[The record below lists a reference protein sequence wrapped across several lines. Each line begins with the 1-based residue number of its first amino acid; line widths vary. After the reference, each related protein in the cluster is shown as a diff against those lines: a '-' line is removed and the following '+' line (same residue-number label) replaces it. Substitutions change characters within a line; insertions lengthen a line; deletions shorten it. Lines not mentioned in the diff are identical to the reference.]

1 MHSLKLGKRLDAIT
15 GARNTRC
22 FAPNRDG
29 DSWLIPRHDGL
40 DPLDH
45 EETDRMAQC
54 IAVAFVQNGFRI
66 LSLDECTFKLGRRST
81 RSTFFDGP
89 RKDEKRRALMKL
101 HSRSVKL
108 AISETNV

>member
-1 MHSLKLGKRLDAIT
+1 
-15 GARNTRC
+15 
-22 FAPNRDG
+22 
-29 DSWLIPRHDGL
+29 
-40 DPLDH
+40 
-45 EETDRMAQC
+45 
-54 IAVAFVQNGFRI
+54 
-66 LSLDECTFKLGRRST
+66 LDECTFKLGRRST